1 MDPEALRDATERW
14 VNAGIIDEATAGEIR
29 AHETGREDSTERESA
44 IERDEASAESDES
57 PATVL
62 DQDRLVVA
70 LSVMGAVL
78 VGAGILLYLAANWDR
93 LSTASRTAVLV
104 ATPLSTAAV
113 GLALARDRVPRVGHA
128 PRVGHGCWFLAAAF
142 LGPALF
148 LLADL
153 HALDVDLSWL
163 LLAWGVGALPAGHAF
178 ESRPTTALGLAV
190 LVGAVVDVATVA
202 TRPFAVAFVGAVV
215 VAAALLVRDR
225 SKRLAG
231 VYRLVGLAVAVLALL
246 LVAAQDGRYGWIE
259 VTAEPPLVASG
270 LVAVGVAVAVSVAAS
285 DAVDGPVQAADGD
298 QGAAATRLDALAVAA
313 PAAVTLAV
321 VTVVRVT
328 PPVPELAAFLLV
340 HALLLGLFVAV
351 VVVAAGS
358 RSHALVNLVAVGFL
372 AQVLLILHSTVAE
385 VLSGAVALVVAG
397 LLLLGVGLALE
408 RGRRRLLARIR

>member
-14 VNAGIIDEATAGEIR
+14 VDAGIIDERTASEIR
-29 AHETGREDSTERESA
+29 THETGREHGADQAPDTEREL
-44 IERDEASAESDES
+44 ASDDDES

-62 DQDRLVVA
+62 DQDRLVVV

-153 HALDVDLSWL
+153 HTLDPEFSWL
-163 LLAWGVGALPAGHAF
+163 LLAWALGALPAGHAF
-178 ESRPTTALGLAV
+178 ESRPTTALGLVV
-190 LVGAVVDVATVA
+190 LVGAVVDVATGA
-202 TRPFAVAFVGAVV
+202 TPPFVVAFVGAVV

-225 SKRLAG
+225 SERLAG
-231 VYRLVGLAVAVLALL
+231 VYRLVGLAVTVLALL

-259 VTAEPPLVASG
+259 VAAAPTLVASG
-270 LVAVGVAVAVSVAAS
+270 VVAVAAAVAIAVAAS
-285 DAVDGPVQAADGD
+285 DAVDVPAKATDGN
-298 QGAAATRLDALAVAA
+298 QRATATRLDALAVAT
-313 PAAVTLAV
+313 PAGVTVAV
-321 VTVVRVT
+321 VAVVRVT
-328 PPVPELAAFLLV
+328 PPLPELAAFLLV
-340 HALLLGLFVAV
+340 HALVLGLFVATV
-351 VVVAAGS
+351 IVAAGTGS
-358 RSHALVNLVAVGFL
+358 RALVNLVAVGFL
-372 AQVLLILHSTVAE
+372 AQVLLILESTVAE

-397 LLLLGVGLALE
+397 LLLLGIGLALE
-408 RGRRRLLARIR
+408 RGRRRLLARIP

>member
-1 MDPEALRDATERW
+1 MDPEALREATERW
-14 VNAGIIDEATAGEIR
+14 VDAGIIDEATASEIR
-29 AHETGREDSTERESA
+29 AHETGREHEIDREHGTERESA
-44 IERDEASAESDES
+44 SDGDES

-93 LSTASRTAVLV
+93 LSTTTRTAVLV

-153 HALDVDLSWL
+153 HSLEPEFSWL

-202 TRPFAVAFVGAVV
+202 TRPFVVAFVGTAV
-215 VAAALLVRDR
+215 VAAGLLVRDR
-225 SKRLAG
+225 TERLAG

-246 LVAAQDGRYGWIE
+246 IVAAQDGRYGWIE
-259 VTAEPPLVASG
+259 VTAEPTLVASG
-270 LVAVGVAVAVSVAAS
+270 VVAVAVAGAV
-285 DAVDGPVQAADGD
+285 AVDGGIVGDGPGQAADGD
-298 QGAAATRLDALAVAA
+298 QRVTAMRLDALAVAA
-313 PAAVTLAV
+313 PVAATVAV
-321 VTVVRVT
+321 VAVVRIT
-328 PPVPELAAFLLV
+328 PPLPELAAFLLV
-340 HALLLGLFVAV
+340 HALLLGLFVAA

-358 RSHALVNLVAVGFL
+358 GSRAVVNLVAVGFL
-372 AQVLLILHSTVAE
+372 AQVLLILESTVAE

-397 LLLLGVGLALE
+397 LLLLGIGLALE

>member
-14 VNAGIIDEATAGEIR
+14 VDAEIIDEATADQIR
-29 AHETGREDSTERESA
+29 AHETDREYEPEQEHPSDG
-44 IERDEASAESDES
+44 DES
-57 PATVL
+57 PTTVL

-93 LSTASRTAVLV
+93 LSTAARTAVL
-104 ATPLSTAAV
+104 AGTPLFTAIV

-153 HALDVDLSWL
+153 HALDVDASWL
-163 LLAWGVGALPAGHAF
+163 LLAWGLGVLPAGHAF
-178 ESRPTTALGLAV
+178 ESRPTAALGLAV
-190 LVGAVVDVATVA
+190 LVGAIVDVATVA

-225 SKRLAG
+225 SERLAG
-231 VYRLVGLAVAVLALL
+231 VYRLVGLAVATLALL

-259 VTAEPPLVASG
+259 VTAEPTLVASG
-270 LVAVGVAVAVSVAAS
+270 LVAVAVAVAVSVAAS
-285 DAVDGPVQAADGD
+285 DVVDVPGQATDGD
-298 QGAAATRLDALAVAA
+298 QRAAAMRLDALAVAA
-313 PAAVTLAV
+313 PVAVTTAV
-321 VTVVRVT
+321 VAVVRAT
-328 PPVPELAAFLLV
+328 PPFPELAAFLLV
-340 HALLLGLFVAV
+340 HALVLGLFVAI

-358 RSHALVNLVAVGFL
+358 GSRALVNLVAVGFL
-372 AQVLLILHSTVAE
+372 VQVLLILHSTVAE
-385 VLSGAVALVVAG
+385 VLSGAVALIAAG

-408 RGRRRLLARIR
+408 RGRRRLLARIQ